1 MATELNV
8 KIIKKL
14 AVESGTSAKGDW
26 SKQDLI
32 VETQEQFPKKVCMN
46 VWGKEKVEE
55 LAKFKDG
62 ATIKASINI
71 ESREFNNRWYT
82 EIRAWKMEQVESTA
96 TSQAEVEDL
105 PEDKDDGL
113 PY

>member
-1 MATELNV
+1 MATELIV

-26 SKQDLI
+26 SKQDFI

-55 LAKFKDG
+55 LTKFIEG
-62 ATIKASINI
+62 SSIKASINI

-82 EIRAWKMEQVESTA
+82 EIRAWKIEANGESNNA
-96 TSQAEVEDL
+96 TQSQDDF
-105 PEDKDDGL
+105 PEDNTPDFLK
-113 PY
+113 

>member
-1 MATELNV
+1 MATELTV

-14 AVESGTSAKGDW
+14 AVETGTSAKGDW
-26 SKQDLI
+26 SKQDFI
-32 VETQEQFPKKVCMN
+32 VETQEQFPKKVCLN
-46 VWGKEKVEE
+46 VWGKDKVEE
-55 LAKFKDG
+55 LKKFKEG

-82 EIRAWKMEQVESTA
+82 EIRAWKIEQLESTA
-96 TSQAEVEDL
+96 TPQAEVEDL
-105 PEDKDDGL
+105 PEDKEDGL

>member
-1 MATELNV
+1 MAIELNA

-26 SKQDLI
+26 SKQDFI

-46 VWGKEKVEE
+46 VWGKEKIEE
-55 LAKFKDG
+55 LAKFNEG
-62 ATIKASINI
+62 SSIKASLNI

-82 EIRAWKMEQVESTA
+82 EIRAWKIEAVGDSGTAQAQDDMPDFLKEQ
-96 TSQAEVEDL
+96 
-105 PEDKDDGL
+105 
-113 PY
+113 